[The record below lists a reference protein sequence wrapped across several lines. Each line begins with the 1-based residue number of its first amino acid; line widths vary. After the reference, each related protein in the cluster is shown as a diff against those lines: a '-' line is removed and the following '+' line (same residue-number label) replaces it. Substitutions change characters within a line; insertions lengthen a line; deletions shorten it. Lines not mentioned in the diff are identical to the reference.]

1 MIPSA
6 ARSVGRG
13 ALLVALAAT
22 GWGTWPL
29 FLRQAEKGGPI
40 PATLEAAAAMIGML
54 IASFFTIFRDR
65 VHVRASLGDWSK
77 IALLGVTDALNVML
91 LFLAYQRTSV
101 AIAVLTHYFA
111 PMLITL
117 FAPILKLEPWQRRT
131 FITVGIALVGLVLLL
146 SPWSAERH
154 AGDFLGGALGLAS
167 AACYATNVLGS
178 KSLVSVF
185 SGSEMTFYHVAIS
198 VLLLVSFVPL
208 DAWSH
213 VGHPGVVWLA
223 LGALLP
229 GASCTLLFVWG
240 LRRVHASE
248 AASLTLLEPLVA
260 TVGASVVMH
269 QPLGVPGFVGGALI
283 LTGAAFAAAGRV
295 A

>member
-1 MIPSA
+1 MTASP

-13 ALLVALAAT
+13 ALFVALAAT
-22 GWGTWPL
+22 GWGTWPF
-29 FLRQAEKGGPI
+29 FLRQAERDGSI
-40 PATLEAAAAMIGML
+40 PAALEAAAAMIGML
-54 IASFFTIFRDR
+54 IASFFMIFRDR
-65 VHVRASLGDWSK
+65 VHVRARSRDWAK

-101 AIAVLTHYFA
+101 AIAVLTHYLA

-117 FAPILKLEPWQRRT
+117 FAPLLRLEPWQRRT
-131 FITVGIALVGLVLLL
+131 FATVGIALTGLVLLL

-154 AGDFLGGALGLAS
+154 AGDFVGGALGLAS

-178 KSLVSVF
+178 KSLVPVF

-198 VLLLVSFVPL
+198 VFLLVMVVPP
-208 DAWSH
+208 DAGGHVSH
-213 VGHPGVVWLA
+213 TGFVWLT

-248 AASLTLLEPLVA
+248 ASSLTLLEPLVA
-260 TVGASVVMH
+260 TVGASVAWH
-269 QPLGVPGFVGGALI
+269 QPLGVSGVLGGALI
-283 LTGAAFAAAGRV
+283 LTGAGFAATGR